1 MEKKTIRSGAPFLM
15 AGLAVLAYAVIFGVG
30 TLFGYLLEAGI
41 WVLAFAA
48 GKKLFPDRVVEVE
61 RAAQS
66 GNAEVDE
73 LIAEARTQLAAIRA
87 ANDAIAE
94 PELSAKIDGIEST
107 CRQILARL
115 EEQPQMLSSLRTFL
129 RYYLPAT
136 MKLLDARAKIEGE
149 VRMGANAQIAQRIRE
164 AMEVGVLAGFQTVDI
179 KATLLDGSYHEVDSS
194 EMAFKIAGALAFKEA
209 AVKASPVLLEPIFKL
224 EVVVPDEYLGDV
236 IGDLNSRRG
245 RIEGVEMRGNAQ
257 VVNGLVPLSQTF
269 GYATDLRSKTQ
280 GRGVH
285 TMQFAHYEQ
294 VPESVAQEV
303 ISKYKS

>member
-107 CRQILARL
+107 CRKILARL

-164 AMEVGVLAGFQTVDI
+164 AMEDVYQAFEKQLEALNDLRFI
-179 KATLLDGSYHEVDSS
+179 NLES
-194 EMAFKIAGALAFKEA
+194 EMDALSAMLAADGLTAQAEETMPELKEETQEEDPFAGLF
-209 AVKASPVLLEPIFKL
+209 
-224 EVVVPDEYLGDV
+224 
-236 IGDLNSRRG
+236 
-245 RIEGVEMRGNAQ
+245 
-257 VVNGLVPLSQTF
+257 
-269 GYATDLRSKTQ
+269 TQ
-280 GRGVH
+280 GG
-285 TMQFAHYEQ
+285 
-294 VPESVAQEV
+294 
-303 ISKYKS
+303 K